1 MAIGSLRRM
10 PGLLPAARRSV
21 DVITCL
27 DKTRWSTQQAA
38 ARALASMRKELP
50 GVFPSTMRPYR
61 CRASGRPHWH
71 WGRSI

>member
-10 PGLLPAARRSV
+10 PSFLPTNRSAEV
-21 DVITCL
+21 LTCL
-27 DKTRWSTQQAA
+27 DKTRWSTQQSAA
-38 ARALASMRKELP
+38 HALAAMRKKLP